1 MSNEGDRGNL
11 EGPPQSM
18 APHPASPGRA
28 SQQESAQ
35 AASPSSPPQ
44 SGQVQSSASFDMN
57 QPTIIA
63 ILYIVSPLFWI
74 TGIVGVILAFVW
86 RDQPKGEW
94 EASHYQYLINT
105 FWIAMVGFVVS
116 FVLMLVL
123 IGFILIF
130 VVMAWAIVRSVMSL
144 INAQKQQPMPNPGT
158 LLL

>member
-28 SQQESAQ
+28 SQQESTQ
-35 AASPSSPPQ
+35 APPPQ
-44 SGQVQSSASFDMN
+44 HGQVQSNASFDLN

-63 ILYIVSPLFWI
+63 ILYIVSPLIGI

-94 EASHYQYLINT
+94 EVSHYQYLINT
-105 FWIAMVGFVVS
+105 FWIAMIGFVIS
-116 FVLMLVL
+116 FVLMFVL
-123 IGFILIF
+123 IGFLLF
-130 VVMAWAIVRSVMSL
+130 VVVMAWAIVRSVMSL
-144 INAQKQQPMPNPGT
+144 INAQKQQPMPNPGS
-158 LLL
+158 LLI